1 VILKTDENRADPSLG
16 QSMNKLSVLMP
27 VYNEARTLRT
37 IVSRVLDSPV
47 DLEIEL
53 ICVDDCSSD
62 NSLAILHEL
71 AGADSRIKVIGQ
83 PVNMGKGKAIRT
95 AIENMSGDIGIV
107 QDGDLEYDPVEYPK
121 MIGPILEGKADAV
134 YGSRFAASAE
144 RRVLFFWHAMGNKLL
159 TALSNMAS
167 DINLTDMETC
177 YKAVR
182 SDVLKDLRLTSDR
195 FGIEPEI
202 TARLAKYG
210 ARIYE
215 VPISYHGRT
224 YAEGKSIG
232 WRDGVQALWLI
243 LKFRFFDTR
252 SSTDSGH
259 ITLESLSAAPGVA
272 KWTMEQFRPYL
283 GGRVLEAGSGMGNL
297 TAQLL
302 DRERLVVADIDER
315 HIRGVRKRFGH
326 LENLEIVQGD
336 LQDPGLYE
344 TLSSDFD
351 SVLCVNVLE
360 HLDHPD
366 IAVSEFYKTTRSG
379 GKVLVL
385 VPAHE
390 WLFSEAD
397 NALGHRLRFTGAA
410 LRQLLE
416 DTGYVVEQIYEFNRL
431 GVLGWY
437 TNKVFGRTAI
447 APWQARIFAFLLPV
461 ARLIER
467 FRFLPGL
474 SLVAIGKRP

>member
-1 VILKTDENRADPSLG
+1 
-16 QSMNKLSVLMP
+16 MNKLSVLMP

-37 IVSRVLDSPV
+37 IIRRVLASPI

-53 ICVDDCSSD
+53 ICVDDCSKD
-62 NSLAILHEL
+62 NSLTILHEL
-71 AGADSRIKVIGQ
+71 AAADPRVKVIAQ

-95 AIENMSGDIGIV
+95 AIENMTGDIGIV
-107 QDGDLEYDPVEYPK
+107 QDGDLEYDPTEYPK

-159 TALSNMAS
+159 TALSNMAN

-182 SDVLKDLRLTSDR
+182 ADVLHDLRLTSDR

-202 TARLAKYG
+202 TARLARYG

-243 LKFRFFDTR
+243 VKFRFFDTK
-252 SSTDSGH
+252 SSVDAGH
-259 ITLESLSAAPGVA
+259 STLESLSAAPGVA
-272 KWTMEQFRPYL
+272 RWTIEQFRPHL
-283 GGRVLEAGSGMGNL
+283 GSRVLEAGSGMGNL
-297 TAQLL
+297 TAQLIDKESL
-302 DRERLVVADIDER
+302 LVVDIDER
-315 HIRGVRKRFGH
+315 HVKGVRERFGH
-326 LENLEIVQGD
+326 LENIEILQGD
-336 LQDPGLYE
+336 LEDPGFYE
-344 TLSSDFD
+344 ALAGEFD

-360 HLDHPD
+360 HLDQPD
-366 IAVSEFYKTTRSG
+366 IAVSEFYKTIRSG

-385 VPAHE
+385 VPAHD
-390 WLFSEAD
+390 WLFSQAD
-397 NALGHRLRFTGAA
+397 TALGHRTRYSGPA
-410 LRQLLE
+410 LRKLL
-416 DTGYVVEQIYEFNRL
+416 DDAGFVVEDLYEFNRM

-437 TNKVFGRTAI
+437 TNKVFGRTEI
-447 APWQARIFAFLLPV
+447 APWQARLFAFLLPL
-461 ARLIER
+461 ARLVDR
-467 FRFLPGL
+467 LAFLPGL
-474 SLVAIGKRP
+474 SLIAIGKRP

>member
-1 VILKTDENRADPSLG
+1 ADP
-16 QSMNKLSVLMP
+16 
-27 VYNEARTLRT
+27 
-37 IVSRVLDSPV
+37 
-47 DLEIEL
+47 
-53 ICVDDCSSD
+53 
-62 NSLAILHEL
+62 
-71 AGADSRIKVIGQ
+71 RIKVIAQ

-95 AIENMSGDIGIV
+95 AIENMTGDIGIV
-107 QDGDLEYDPVEYPK
+107 QDGDLEYDPADYPK

-182 SDVLKDLRLTSDR
+182 ADVLHDLRLTSDR

-202 TARLAKYG
+202 TARLARYG

-224 YAEGKSIG
+224 YAEGKSVG

-243 LKFRFFDTR
+243 LKFRFFDTK
-252 SSTDSGH
+252 SSVDAGYS
-259 ITLESLSAAPGVA
+259 TLESLSATPGVA
-272 KWTMEQFRPYL
+272 RWTMEQFSPHL
-283 GGRVLEAGSGMGNL
+283 GGRVFEAGSGMGNL

-302 DRERLVVADIDER
+302 DRESLVVADIDER
-315 HIRGVRKRFGH
+315 HVRAVRKRFGH
-326 LENLEIVQGD
+326 LENLEAVQGD
-336 LQDPGLYE
+336 LQDPGFYE
-344 TLSSDFD
+344 GLSGEFD

-366 IAVSEFYKTTRSG
+366 AAVTEFFKATRSG

-397 NALGHRLRFTGAA
+397 TALGHRLRFTKTG
-410 LRQLLE
+410 LRKLLE
-416 DTGYVVEQIYEFNRL
+416 DTGYVVEDLYEFNRL

-437 TNKVFGRTAI
+437 TNKMFGRTEI
-447 APWQARIFAFLLPV
+447 APWQARLFGFLLPM
-461 ARLIER
+461 ARLIDR
-467 FRFLPGL
+467 LTILPGL
-474 SLVAIGKRP
+474 SWIAIGKRP

>member
-1 VILKTDENRADPSLG
+1 
-16 QSMNKLSVLMP
+16 MNKLSVLMP

-37 IVSRVLDSPV
+37 IVGRVLEAPI

-53 ICVDDCSSD
+53 ICVDDCSND

-71 AGADSRIKVIGQ
+71 AAADSRITVVAQ

-95 AIENMSGDIGIV
+95 AIENMTGDIGIV
-107 QDGDLEYDPVEYPK
+107 QDADLEYDPTEYPK
-121 MIGPILEGKADAV
+121 MIGPILQGKADAV

-144 RRVLFFWHAMGNKLL
+144 RRVLFFWHAMGNKVL
-159 TALSNMAS
+159 TALSNMAN

-182 SDVLKDLRLTSDR
+182 SDVLHDLRLTSDR

-202 TARLAKYG
+202 TARLARHG

-243 LKFRFFDTR
+243 FKFRFLDTK
-252 SSTDSGH
+252 SSEDAGH
-259 ITLESLSAAPGVA
+259 STLESLSAAPAVA
-272 KWTMEQFRPYL
+272 KWTIQQFSPHL
-283 GGRVLEAGSGMGNL
+283 GGRVFEAGAGMGNL

-302 DRERLVVADIDER
+302 DRESLVVADIDER
-315 HIRGVRKRFGH
+315 HLRLIEKRFGH
-326 LENLEIVQGD
+326 LENLKAVQGD
-336 LQDPGLYE
+336 LQDPGFYE
-344 TLSSDFD
+344 GLPGEFD
-351 SVLCVNVLE
+351 SILCVNVLE
-360 HLDHPD
+360 HLDDPEV
-366 IAVSEFYKTTRSG
+366 AVSEFYKATRSG
-379 GKVLVL
+379 GKVLIL
-385 VPAHE
+385 VPAHD

-397 NALGHRLRFTGAA
+397 AAIGHRTRYTEARLR
-410 LRQLLE
+410 RLLE
-416 DTGYVVEQIYEFNRL
+416 DAGYQVEDLYQFNRL

-437 TNKVFGRTAI
+437 TNKLFGRTEI
-447 APWQARIFAFLLPV
+447 APWQAKLFAFLLPV
-461 ARLIER
+461 ARLIDR
-467 FRFLPGL
+467 LAFLPGL
-474 SLVAIGKRP
+474 SLIAIGKRP